1 MATIPTLLPLPI
13 HQNPTFLSP
22 LSWHRFIVPN
32 SFRNRFSTF
41 STAIV
46 SSSSVKIFR
55 PLATAE
61 PIDYVSEEDDSELSD
76 DEDFSSFGSGY
87 NVQIIVEED
96 ESEDSIV
103 QRFRREVA
111 KSGIIQECRR
121 RRFFENKQEKRK
133 RKKREAARR
142 NRRSSSKSFTWLSL
156 KHEHSK
162 GVTFMKLH
170 PLVLNISLTF
180 VGSHGQVLQA
190 VPRVQLAA
198 SSAEEVPNAPA
209 AKKVDDDL
217 DDDSDE
223 DIEDDSSGNWKDYD
237 VELPY

>member
-142 NRRSSSKSFTWLSL
+142 NRRRRFP
-156 KHEHSK
+156 
-162 GVTFMKLH
+162 G
-170 PLVLNISLTF
+170 
-180 VGSHGQVLQA
+180 
-190 VPRVQLAA
+190 VQLAA